1 MQNETFYAMC
11 EALLF
16 SMSEPVTED
25 TVMQIA
31 AAELSESENL
41 KFPDFVTWFN
51 SRNSGLRVIRV
62 AGAWLMVTR
71 AEYADAIRR
80 LKTSCQKTRF
90 SRAALETL
98 AIIAY
103 RQPVSTPEIEQI
115 RGVDSTGIL
124 KSLLDKK
131 LIKVLGRK
139 RSPGNPLLYGTT
151 SQFLVVFG
159 LDTIESLPKLD
170 EFETSLDSMH
180 ASVKNLPFRDA
191 GRNSRPVSEETVDE
205 THD

>member
-16 SMSEPVTED
+16 SMSEPVMEN
-25 TVMQIA
+25 TVMQIT
-31 AAELSESENL
+31 AAELNETENL
-41 KFPDFVTWFN
+41 NFQDFVTWFN
-51 SRNSGLRVIRV
+51 ARHSGLQVIRV
-62 AGAWLMVTR
+62 AGGWLMVTR
-71 AEYADAIRR
+71 AEYSDAVRS

-124 KSLLDKK
+124 KNLLEKN
-131 LIKVLGRK
+131 LVKVLGRK

-151 SQFLVVFG
+151 TRFLVVFG
-159 LDTIESLPKLD
+159 LDSIESLPKLD

-180 ASVKNLPFRDA
+180 ASVKNLPFRDT
-191 GRNSRPVSEETVDE
+191 GRINRPVFEETADE